1 MENGRGRATFHS
13 LSFTLHSLIRTTSLM
28 STSNLFKGAVA
39 GLVAGAV
46 GSWVKSQAEPLL
58 QTVAEDFFPPTHA
71 EKERPGADVSGHP
84 ERMPPAKLAQ
94 EMTDETLSR
103 DEKLA
108 AQDGIHYAFGTSAG
122 MVYGLLAE
130 VTPLGSALGLPAAAA
145 LWAGT
150 HGTTL
155 PALGLQA
162 DPDALPTSAHVWEI
176 GSHLV
181 YGLTVDLVRRAV
193 RAAL

>member
-1 MENGRGRATFHS
+1 
-13 LSFTLHSLIRTTSLM
+13 M

-46 GSWVKSQAEPLL
+46 GSWVKSKAEPLL
-58 QTVAEDFFPPTHA
+58 QTIAEDFFPPTHA
-71 EKERPGADVSGHP
+71 EKERPGADPDGHP

-94 EMTDETLSR
+94 EVTAETLSR

-108 AQDGIHYAFGTSAG
+108 AQTGIHYAFGTGAG
-122 MVYGLLAE
+122 VAYGMLAE
-130 VTPLGSALGLPAAAA
+130 VSPVGSGLGLPASLA

-162 DPDALPTSAHVWEI
+162 DPDELPASAHVWEI